1 MKKEKPRDFVS
12 WSQETKMADA
22 IIVALTASLVRE
34 YLSRKGLKSTLQTLD
49 KELPRTEESISNR
62 AQLAKEMH
70 IEKLMKKNKEL
81 PEPFRT
87 MLEVIVRFMRER
99 DIQNSTSSHVG
110 TERSN
115 QRPNSARDSKRE
127 SRRKT
132 TAQPSNDESD
142 THSDKQEIMDS
153 KKDNYDELLKRLE
166 KPARSVSLSKTSSK
180 TSNTDLRSSDHRQR
194 EETNAGIL
202 DKPDGRN
209 VVPSQEG
216 SSLLFGDGAARAK
229 NKRRLNSTM
238 GGPVVSSGLV
248 AVRKDARTRHSTGR
262 VNDGFSSKRV
272 GSLLDYDDGPKKEE
286 VDMQSKNQEKVDHN
300 VDLHSSGND
309 FPLDQIG
316 HHPHHQTE
324 VSTTRTKIPRS
335 QTNSTRNQLVPSNSR
350 SQKVK
355 NSDLVF
361 EDIDDDFDQE
371 LAQLSL
377 GPRKIA
383 AADLES
389 KPISLE
395 TAMGL
400 KTLIFGNGKTS
411 FAPEWRKQAFSFC
424 DLYGLEY
431 GIVQLKGGPCGV
443 LASVQGFV
451 LKHLLFGVNKGDVKK
466 KLHPSSR
473 ERTKAL
479 ASAISEILWR
489 AGDNKKATVAL
500 ATGGSNVFG
509 AGRYKPDQLT
519 ETLVL
524 YAFKTSE
531 SLQNFISQNITQ
543 FESDT
548 SSGCILLLYSVILS
562 RSIERVRSD
571 MDEPNGTLM
580 GAHGYCTQEMVN
592 LLLTGKAVSNTFD
605 NVMEIDTGGVEKNI
619 FKGLEKQSE
628 IGLLSLFEHY
638 KSCEVGMNFKNP
650 KFPVW
655 VICSESHFSI
665 LFSAERNLLDDL
677 GSVKKFDL
685 YYYDGLARQDEELRL
700 TVDTARE
707 CPDYKDTDL
716 VPPLEHCIRT
726 RWKNAVVDWNGSD
739 PIL

>member
-1 MKKEKPRDFVS
+1 LKKEKPRDFVS

-115 QRPNSARDSKRE
+115 QRLNSTRDSKRE

-142 THSDKQEIMDS
+142 THSDKQEIMDNR
-153 KKDNYDELLKRLE
+153 KDNYDELLKRLE
-166 KPARSVSLSKTSSK
+166 RPARSVSSSKTSSK
-180 TSNTDLRSSDHRQR
+180 TSNTDLRSSDQRDRQR

-202 DKPDGRN
+202 DKPDGR
-209 VVPSQEG
+209 VVAPSHEG
-216 SSLLFGDGAARAK
+216 SSLLFGDGTARLK
-229 NKRRLNSTM
+229 NKRRLNTSM

-272 GSLLDYDDGPKKEE
+272 GSLLDYDQGPKKEE
-286 VDMQSKNQEKVDHN
+286 VDMQSKNQEEVDHN

-309 FPLDQIG
+309 FPLDQMG

-324 VSTTRTKIPRS
+324 VSTTRTNIPRS

-350 SQKVK
+350 SQKIK
-355 NSDLVF
+355 NNDLVF

-383 AADLES
+383 PADLES

-400 KTLIFGNGKTS
+400 KTLIFGNGKAS
-411 FAPEWRKQAFSFC
+411 FAPEWRKQGFSFC

-431 GIVQLKGGPCGV
+431 GIVQLKV
-443 LASVQGFV
+443 
-451 LKHLLFGVNKGDVKK
+451 
-466 KLHPSSR
+466 
-473 ERTKAL
+473 
-479 ASAISEILWR
+479 
-489 AGDNKKATVAL
+489 
-500 ATGGSNVFG
+500 
-509 AGRYKPDQLT
+509 
-519 ETLVL
+519 
-524 YAFKTSE
+524 
-531 SLQNFISQNITQ
+531 
-543 FESDT
+543 
-548 SSGCILLLYSVILS
+548 
-562 RSIERVRSD
+562 
-571 MDEPNGTLM
+571 
-580 GAHGYCTQEMVN
+580 
-592 LLLTGKAVSNTFD
+592 
-605 NVMEIDTGGVEKNI
+605 
-619 FKGLEKQSE
+619 
-628 IGLLSLFEHY
+628 SLF
-638 KSCEVGMNFKNP
+638 
-650 KFPVW
+650 
-655 VICSESHFSI
+655 CSSWC
-665 LFSAERNLLDDL
+665 D
-677 GSVKKFDL
+677 
-685 YYYDGLARQDEELRL
+685 
-700 TVDTARE
+700 
-707 CPDYKDTDL
+707 
-716 VPPLEHCIRT
+716 
-726 RWKNAVVDWNGSD
+726 
-739 PIL
+739 

>member
-1 MKKEKPRDFVS
+1 
-12 WSQETKMADA
+12 MADA

-115 QRPNSARDSKRE
+115 QRLNSTRDSKRE

-142 THSDKQEIMDS
+142 THSDKQEIMDNR
-153 KKDNYDELLKRLE
+153 KDNYDELLKRLE
-166 KPARSVSLSKTSSK
+166 RPVRSVSSSKTSSK
-180 TSNTDLRSSDHRQR
+180 TSNTDLRSSDQRDRQR

-202 DKPDGRN
+202 DKPDGR
-209 VVPSQEG
+209 VVAPSHEG
-216 SSLLFGDGAARAK
+216 SSLLFGDGTARLK
-229 NKRRLNSTM
+229 NKRRLNTSM

-272 GSLLDYDDGPKKEE
+272 GSLLDYDQGPKKEE
-286 VDMQSKNQEKVDHN
+286 VDMQSKNQEEVDHN

-309 FPLDQIG
+309 FPLDQMG

-350 SQKVK
+350 SQKIK
-355 NSDLVF
+355 NNDLVF

-383 AADLES
+383 PADLES

-400 KTLIFGNGKTS
+400 KTLIFGNGKAS
-411 FAPEWRKQAFSFC
+411 FAPEWRKQGFSFC

-466 KLHPSSR
+466 KLHPSLR

-489 AGDNKKATVAL
+489 AGDNKRATVAL

-562 RSIERVRSD
+562 RTIERVRSD

-592 LLLTGKAVSNTFD
+592 LFLTGKAVSNTFD
-605 NVMEIDTGGVEKNI
+605 NVMEIDTGGAEKNI